1 MAKTDY
7 PKKEEQNKK
16 TKKKK
21 SASAVSLSE
30 TTPIPSS
37 PQAQPQKK
45 SSVLQKS
52 ISILAFL
59 VGFFVV
65 GYLLSNS
72 NNGFS
77 GTGVHITGLTYHYYN
92 PETGLKWT
100 YSLPNGF
107 NMGVGTT
114 TNITTPFTS
123 NLTCSM
129 TFSQAYATTQ
139 GFTFF
144 IHNLPVTFEPNQP
157 GSYTVTITAPSYQYS
172 GPLDVNMT
180 VTYGYGC

>member
-1 MAKTDY
+1 MVNSVSL
-7 PKKEEQNKK
+7 KKQKQSKK
-16 TKKKK
+16 TKKEE
-21 SASAVSLSE
+21 SVSTVSLPE
-30 TTPIPSS
+30 TTPAPSS
-37 PQAQPQKK
+37 SQAQPQKK
-45 SSVLQKS
+45 SSILQKS

-65 GYLLSNS
+65 GYLLSN

-77 GTGVHITGLTYHYYN
+77 GTGVHITELTYHYYN

-114 TNITTPFTS
+114 TNITTSFTS

-129 TFSQAYATTQ
+129 TISQGYATTQ
-139 GFTFF
+139 GFTYF
-144 IHNLPVTFEPNQP
+144 IHNLPVTFEPSQP
-157 GSYTVTITAPSYQYS
+157 GNYTVTITAPTHQYS
-172 GPLDVNMT
+172 GTLNVDIT
-180 VTYGYGC
+180 IIYGYGC